1 MIDIVT
7 GDGELITLDII
18 NNNIRESPLVSGLNR
33 RVFKVDSSSKYYVK
47 DIDKLELERDFFK
60 NEPVIHPL
68 GFNEANIV
76 TSRGCVYN
84 CSFCAAAYSQN
95 KVFGI
100 RERTIKSVQLELA
113 QIQKELPQ
121 VNSIR
126 VLDDLFLKS
135 KKHVLTATQTFNPYK
150 FKWRS
155 MAHVLTFNNISNS
168 DLIKLK
174 KSGCE
179 ELFIG
184 IESGSP
190 RILKSINKTNKVDLI
205 IKNLS
210 AVLRVG
216 IDIKAYFIYGFPKE
230 SLKDM
235 EKTYYL
241 AQKLEGD
248 SLMFMVTEHLKVGLL
263 TDHVP
268 VKDITEHITEEL
280 INNKIDLIYNSLI
293 KDFKINKPR
302 IAVLGINPH
311 AGDNGVIGKEDDNI
325 LKPTLEKIKNSG
337 KLVYGPYSADSFFGS
352 DNYKNFHAVIASYH
366 DQGLIPFKTITFGE
380 GVNFTAGLSK
390 VRTSPD
396 HGPAYEIAGKNIAD
410 ATSFK
415 EAVFTAIKIFRNR
428 EEHSIYSKSPLKV
441 ASK

>member
-1 MIDIVT
+1 MKKDEKIKVGISV
-7 GDGELITLDII
+7 GDLNGIGAEIILKTFEDHRVLEFCTPVIFASIKTMSFFKTHFNSSINFNSI
-18 NNNIRESPLVSGLNR
+18 NNLNQLKDDKVN
-33 RVFKVDSSSKYYVK
+33 VFNVWSEPIK
-47 DIDKLELERDFFK
+47 IEFG
-60 NEPVIHPL
+60 NED
-68 GFNEANIV
+68 NEK
-76 TSRGCVYN
+76 G
-84 CSFCAAAYSQN
+84 AYA
-95 KVFGI
+95 
-100 RERTIKSVQLELA
+100 IKSLEAAVKSLKENTTDVLVTA
-113 QIQKELPQ
+113 PINKHNIQSE
-121 VNSIR
+121 
-126 VLDDLFLKS
+126 
-135 KKHVLTATQTFNPYK
+135 TFN
-150 FKWRS
+150 
-155 MAHVLTFNNISNS
+155 
-168 DLIKLK
+168 
-174 KSGCE
+174 
-179 ELFIG
+179 
-184 IESGSP
+184 
-190 RILKSINKTNKVDLI
+190 
-205 IKNLS
+205 
-210 AVLRVG
+210 
-216 IDIKAYFIYGFPKE
+216 FPGHT
-230 SLKDM
+230 D
-235 EKTYYL
+235 YL

-380 GVNFTAGLSK
+380 GVNFTAGLSR

-396 HGPAYEIAGKNIAD
+396 HGTAYEIAGKNIAD